1 MYKGCTNELCS
12 ANQTKLKY
20 KKDEEYCNV
29 CGEKLKHVCA
39 FKSCYKFIEGEEKY
53 CLCCEAQKNQLH
65 DKVINGAKNTGI
77 AVLSA
82 APFVMGIAAKIAS
95 KKK

>member
-20 KKDEEYCNV
+20 KKDEEYCNL

-39 FKSCYKFIEGEEKY
+39 FKSCYKFIESEEKY
-53 CLCCEAQKNQLH
+53 CLCCSAQKEELRDNRI
-65 DKVINGAKNTGI
+65 DKGKKIMGVLTAAAMVTARVISK
-77 AVLSA
+77 L
-82 APFVMGIAAKIAS
+82 P
-95 KKK
+95 KKKR